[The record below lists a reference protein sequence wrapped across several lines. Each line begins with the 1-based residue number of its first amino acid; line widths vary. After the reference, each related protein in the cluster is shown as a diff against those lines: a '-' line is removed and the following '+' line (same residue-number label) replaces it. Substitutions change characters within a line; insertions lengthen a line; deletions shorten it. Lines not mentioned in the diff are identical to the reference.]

1 MDLDARFAQ
10 DLRGHTATTERLGA
24 KLAIVAKKEVAG
36 LEEARRMRTSTETQE
51 ESSSPAISI
60 CNSRAGRE
68 FESPRYPYSLGVA
81 RYGPKSLSPPRTA
94 AMKQTP
100 LCSVTAP
107 VQPS

>member
-36 LEEARRMRTSTETQE
+36 LEEARRMRTSSEMQE

-68 FESPRYPYSLGVA
+68 FESPGSLTPSVLRDMGLNLC
-81 RYGPKSLSPPRTA
+81 RRPGPPP
-94 AMKQTP
+94 
-100 LCSVTAP
+100 
-107 VQPS
+107 

>member
-24 KLAIVAKKEVAG
+24 KFAIVAKKEVAG

-60 CNSRAGRE
+60 WNSRAGRE
-68 FESPRYPYSLGVA
+68 FESPGTPTPWVLRGMGLNLCRRP
-81 RYGPKSLSPPRTA
+81 GPPP
-94 AMKQTP
+94 
-100 LCSVTAP
+100 
-107 VQPS
+107 